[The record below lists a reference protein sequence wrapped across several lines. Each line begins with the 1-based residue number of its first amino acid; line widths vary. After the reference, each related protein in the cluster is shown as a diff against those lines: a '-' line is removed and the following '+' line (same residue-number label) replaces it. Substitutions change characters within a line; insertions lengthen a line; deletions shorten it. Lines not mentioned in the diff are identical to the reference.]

1 MGVKVRSSDLR
12 KTILALEDKLA
23 DTPKELE
30 AYEDLEDL
38 IKLWKSFLEE
48 TKLKEDRPPKP
59 KKEKKTW
66 KCNKCHNITKIAM
79 RKECMNC
86 KALDEVVTID

>member
-59 KKEKKTW
+59 KKEKKPLGL
-66 KCNKCHNITKIAM
+66 
-79 RKECMNC
+79 RKKMDLVIVEENFM
-86 KALDEVVTID
+86 AV